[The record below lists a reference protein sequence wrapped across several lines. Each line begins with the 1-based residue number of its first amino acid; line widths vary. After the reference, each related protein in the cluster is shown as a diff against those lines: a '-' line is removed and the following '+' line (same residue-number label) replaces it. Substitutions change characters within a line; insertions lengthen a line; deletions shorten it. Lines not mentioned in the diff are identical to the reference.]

1 MNSSQVLHG
10 DEFTAYSTSGKR
22 FFFDGD
28 TRYIFI
34 AGYLQGFTLISLEVP
49 VVAIVTKFDTFL
61 QDVQQKLEESAE
73 KEDQEVDDD
82 EVEKL
87 AEIQADMQ
95 FEQHYKGPL
104 YDMKHP
110 PKAVVALSEGK
121 MLLASCSGD
130 D

>member
-10 DEFTAYSTSGKR
+10 DELTAYSTSRKR
-22 FFFDGD
+22 FFFDSD

-34 AGYLQGFTLISLEVP
+34 AGYLPGFTLISLEVP

-73 KEDQEVDDD
+73 EENQEVDDD

-121 MLLASCSGD
+121 ILLASCSGD